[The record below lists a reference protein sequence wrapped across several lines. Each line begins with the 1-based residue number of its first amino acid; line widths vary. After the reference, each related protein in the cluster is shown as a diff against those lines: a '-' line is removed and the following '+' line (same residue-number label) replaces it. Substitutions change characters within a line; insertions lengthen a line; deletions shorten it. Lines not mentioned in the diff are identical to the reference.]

1 MGNSQSSRADAKKI
15 KAPNV
20 EPHLQSESARGR
32 KSPTGVDHA
41 TQKNFSNVEL
51 QLVSTSGED
60 SEAESVDYD
69 SEDEETDE
77 GMFCFVS
84 LERALDIHCSL

>member
-20 EPHLQSESARGR
+20 EPHLQSESTRGR
-32 KSPTGVDHA
+32 KSQIGADHA
-41 TQKNFSNVEL
+41 APKDLTNVEV

-60 SEAESVDYD
+60 SEETESMEYD
-69 SEDEETDE
+69 SEDEDTDE
-77 GMFCFVS
+77 GMC
-84 LERALDIHCSL
+84 CSNDR